1 MATRARV
8 DSAATDPTR
17 GKSPRDCAAADFL
30 RDPQPKTSCARSDAQ
45 NLIGRCRQG
54 LRISWGVRQSRRRA
68 LRHPRRLRST
78 DRHGLLRQR
87 QRREGDRGE
96 SPPITRP
103 RDPPR
108 TRGNPRAARGQFS
121 LTVFQTGK
129 PRRNFDRSWRA
140 VVAGDGAWIASRT
153 RRRRPRAKTTPRID
167 GVASF
172 PRARAAH
179 EARRSGRSDP
189 TNRPARCQQRRGG
202 VAVISRRF
210 NLDPDR
216 APPASR
222 LRSSSRS
229 AGAPMSSFA
238 SSSPPSG
245 AACSSSAAPRCP
257 RVTPTS

>member
-30 RDPQPKTSCARSDAQ
+30 RDPQPKTFCARSDAQ
-45 NLIGRCRQG
+45 NLIGRCRQD

-87 QRREGDRGE
+87 QRREGDRGA

-129 PRRNFDRSWRA
+129 PRRKFDRSWRA

-167 GVASF
+167 GFASF

-216 APPASR
+216 APPR
-222 LRSSSRS
+222 HV
-229 AGAPMSSFA
+229 
-238 SSSPPSG
+238 
-245 AACSSSAAPRCP
+245 SAAHREAQVHRCP
-257 RVTPTS
+257 LLHHLRRLLGRHVHHRRHRAVPG

>member
-1 MATRARV
+1 MGRRAR
-8 DSAATDPTR
+8 
-17 GKSPRDCAAADFL
+17 G
-30 RDPQPKTSCARSDAQ
+30 
-45 NLIGRCRQG
+45 
-54 LRISWGVRQSRRRA
+54 
-68 LRHPRRLRST
+68 HPRRLRST

-108 TRGNPRAARGQFS
+108 TRGNPRAAHGQFS

-129 PRRNFDRSWRA
+129 PRRNSTDHGA

-153 RRRRPRAKTTPRID
+153 RRRRPRAEATPRVD
-167 GVASF
+167 GFASF
-172 PRARAAH
+172 PSARVAH

-202 VAVISRRF
+202 GAVISRRF

-245 AACSSSAAPRCP
+245 PAC
-257 RVTPTS
+257 

>member
-108 TRGNPRAARGQFS
+108 TRGNPRAAHGQFS

-129 PRRNFDRSWRA
+129 PRRNSTDHGA

-153 RRRRPRAKTTPRID
+153 RRRRPRAEATPRVD
-167 GVASF
+167 GFASF
-172 PRARAAH
+172 PSARVAH

-189 TNRPARCQQRRGG
+189 TNPLSTTARRGG
-202 VAVISRRF
+202 CDF
-210 NLDPDR
+210 
-216 APPASR
+216 PPIQP
-222 LRSSSRS
+222 RS
-229 AGAPMSSFA
+229 
-238 SSSPPSG
+238 
-245 AACSSSAAPRCP
+245 
-257 RVTPTS
+257 